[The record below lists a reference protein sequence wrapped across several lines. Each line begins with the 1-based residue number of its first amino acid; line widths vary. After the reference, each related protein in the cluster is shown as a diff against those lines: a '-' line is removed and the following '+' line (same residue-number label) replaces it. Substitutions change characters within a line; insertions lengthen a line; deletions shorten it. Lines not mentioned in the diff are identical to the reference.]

1 MLCRETSTQ
10 VTEARTGPRGAEL
23 GSVGVMEAGNDDFF
37 LYGLGMA
44 CHLLCETH
52 SVLLQ
57 VTTPV
62 CAALA
67 FLCA

>member
-1 MLCRETSTQ
+1 MLCRETGTQ

-23 GSVGVMEAGNDDFF
+23 GSVGLMEAGNNDFS
-37 LYGLGMA
+37 LCGLGMA

-57 VTTPV
+57 VTTPL
-62 CAALA
+62 CAPLA
-67 FLCA
+67 FLCE

>member
-1 MLCRETSTQ
+1 MLCRETGTQ

-23 GSVGVMEAGNDDFF
+23 GSVGVMEAGNDDFS
-37 LYGLGMA
+37 LCGLGMA

-52 SVLLQ
+52 SILQ